1 MSFPKVAVFDTTLRD
16 GEQTPGVHLTQD
28 QKVVLARAL
37 EHAGVDILEAGFPA
51 SSPGDAV
58 AVDAVAAAMTRP
70 QVAALARCVTG
81 DIEAAARA
89 LARARQPVIHLV
101 LGVSDI
107 HLEHKL
113 RLRRPEAIRCIE
125 SAVRHARGLAARVE
139 FSLEDA
145 TRADPVFVRQCV
157 DTAICAGATVVNIA
171 DTVGSALP
179 GEFGDLIG
187 GVVVFVA
194 GAATVSAHCHDDL
207 GLAVAN
213 TLAAV
218 RAGARQVEV
227 TVNGIGERAGN
238 CALEQVAVAMALKGV
253 AQTGIQHATLAQLSA
268 QVAGATGVA
277 VQPNRPIVGA
287 NAFAHSSGIHQ
298 DGILK
303 HAANYTFVPPEMV
316 GVAGHRLVL
325 TARSG
330 RRALAHVAERHGI
343 AVSPEQMETL
353 YAAFLEEADRV
364 QGAVAEAWLTG
375 QLQRVAARSVAS

>member
-1 MSFPKVAVFDTTLRD
+1 MSFPIVSIFDTTLRD
-16 GEQTPGVHLTQD
+16 GEQTPGVHITPE
-28 QKVVLARAL
+28 QKVQLAREL
-37 EHAGVDILEAGFPA
+37 EAAGVDVIEAGFPA
-51 SSPGDAV
+51 SSPGDAA
-58 AVDAVAAAMTRP
+58 AVSAVANAVVRP
-70 QVAALARCVTG
+70 RVAALARCVTA

-89 LARARQPVIHLV
+89 LAPARHPVVHIV

-113 RLRRPEAIRCIE
+113 HLRRVEVIQHIE
-125 SAVRHARGLAARVE
+125 KAVRHARALAETVE

-157 DTAICAGATVVNIA
+157 DTAVTAGARVVNIA
-171 DTVGSALP
+171 DTVGSAVP
-179 GEFGDLIG
+179 EEFAALIG
-187 GVVVFVA
+187 GIVVFVD
-194 GAATVSAHCHDDL
+194 GAATISAHCHDDL

-213 TLAAV
+213 SLAAV

-238 CALEQVAVAMALKGV
+238 SALEQVAVALALKGI
-253 AQTGIQHATLAQLSA
+253 ANSGIQHERLAGLSA
-268 QVAGATGVA
+268 AVAAVTGVV

-330 RRALAHVAERHGI
+330 RRAIAHVAEGLGI
-343 AVSPEQMETL
+343 VLGPEQL
-353 YAAFLEEADRV
+353 AAVYSAFVDEADRA
-364 QGAVAEAWLTG
+364 QGPVAEETVA
-375 QLQRVAARSVAS
+375 RIIREVCVVAATT

>member
-1 MSFPKVAVFDTTLRD
+1 MSFPTVKIFDTTLRD
-16 GEQTPGVHLTQD
+16 GEQTPGVHLSAV
-28 QKVVLARAL
+28 QKTTLALAL
-37 EHAGVDILEAGFPA
+37 EAAGVDIIEAGFPA
-51 SSPGDAV
+51 SSPGDTA
-58 AVDAVAAAMTRP
+58 AVAAVATAITHP
-70 QVAALARCVTG
+70 QVAALARCVPG

-89 LARARQPVIHLV
+89 LAQARRAVIHLV

-113 RLRRPEAIRCIE
+113 RMRRSEVISRVEAM
-125 SAVRHARGLAARVE
+125 VRHARLLADVVQ

-157 DTAICAGATVVNIA
+157 DTAVLAGAAVVNIA

-179 GEFGDLIG
+179 EAFGELVGS
-187 GVVVFVA
+187 VVHFVD
-194 GAATVSAHCHDDL
+194 GAAVVSAHCHDDL
-207 GLAVAN
+207 GLATAN

-238 CALEQVAVAMALKGV
+238 SALEQVAVALALKGV
-253 AQTGIQHATLAQLSA
+253 ARTGIVHTALAGLSA
-268 QVAGATGVA
+268 QVAEATGIA
-277 VQPNRPIVGA
+277 VQANRPIVGA

-303 HAANYTFVPPEMV
+303 HTANYTFVPPEMV
-316 GVAGHRLVL
+316 GVDGHRLVL

-330 RRALAHVAERHGI
+330 RSAVAHVAGRLGI
-343 AVSPEQMETL
+343 ALSGDQLDAV
-353 YAAFLEEADRV
+353 YAAFVEEADRV
-364 QGAVAEAWLTG
+364 RGAVSEQWLAEYC
-375 QLQRVAARSVAS
+375 QRVCANA